1 MPSQLDERLA
11 ALASMDAS
19 PATGSA
25 LAGLEDCVW
34 ARVQARKAAAGAG
47 SAGVRVAL
55 TALALATGLAFG
67 ALHQTPRA
75 STAQAPVN
83 PQLAELGLL
92 SEDGA
97 LAPSVRLGGGA

>member
-11 ALASMDAS
+11 ALAAANGS
-19 PATGSA
+19 PA
-25 LAGLEDCVW
+25 LAGLEDNVW
-34 ARVQARKAAAGAG
+34 TRVQASKAAAAAG

-55 TALALATGLAFG
+55 TALALAAGLAFG

-75 STAQAPVN
+75 AHV
-83 PQLAELGLL
+83 AELGVL
-92 SEDGA
+92 SDDGL